1 MTELQPN
8 ERTITAGR
16 NVLAEGNREAPVVG
30 DLGGED
36 ELWDWF
42 LQSTPLGSFQQS
54 SLWGRVKARERW
66 TPFRSVVRADGR
78 LVGGYQWLERKG
90 RLGRIAY
97 VSKGPVVERESAS
110 DVALVLDDLLRH
122 ARARRVTALVLQP
135 PDVSVIGDELLKPR
149 GFVVE
154 DLMKVITS
162 TLVVDLTGGI
172 ERVES
177 GIRKSTR
184 VEIRQARRR
193 GACVRVGGVSDATRF
208 FELMASTCVRQGV
221 SPNPPSPDA
230 VREILESFGARGC
243 VRLTFAECEG
253 EWVAGILALL
263 FGSKIYIWKKGWNG
277 KHGRLY
283 PNALLYQESFEWA
296 CSQGYRE
303 VDFMGLD
310 RRTAEA
316 LLGGQALSGDA
327 LQSRDQFHLGFG
339 GQPRLLPSSYLWI
352 ANPAVRLVFKFL
364 IERSWGRRWLKKL
377 V

>member
-8 ERTITAGR
+8 ERTVAAGR
-16 NVLAEGNREAPVVG
+16 NVPAEGNRQAPVVG

-36 ELWDWF
+36 ELWDRF

-172 ERVES
+172 EQVES
-177 GIRKSTR
+177 RIRKSTR

-193 GACVRVGGVSDATRF
+193 GACVRVGGMADAARF
-208 FELMASTCVRQGV
+208 FELMASTCVRSSG
-221 SPNPPSPDA
+221 
-230 VREILESFGARGC
+230 
-243 VRLTFAECEG
+243 
-253 EWVAGILALL
+253 
-263 FGSKIYIWKKGWNG
+263 
-277 KHGRLY
+277 
-283 PNALLYQESFEWA
+283 
-296 CSQGYRE
+296 
-303 VDFMGLD
+303 
-310 RRTAEA
+310 
-316 LLGGQALSGDA
+316 LSGKA
-327 LQSRDQFHLGFG
+327 SCQTCPTISWLRTPSVSRQARFTNVT
-339 GQPRLLPSSYLWI
+339 R
-352 ANPAVRLVFKFL
+352 PASVRMTPVV
-364 IERSWGRRWLKKL
+364 S
-377 V
+377 